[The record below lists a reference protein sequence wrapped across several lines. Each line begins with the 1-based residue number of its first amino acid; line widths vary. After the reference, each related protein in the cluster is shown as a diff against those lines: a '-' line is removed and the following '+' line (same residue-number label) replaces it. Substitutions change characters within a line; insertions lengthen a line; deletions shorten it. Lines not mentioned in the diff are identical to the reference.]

1 MGFLI
6 GQNPIGT
13 KLSQAPLPRKTPQNT
28 GENNGFS
35 NRGQPRSSTAPGSP
49 LNARLRRSSRQAGS
63 VLRQGVLVLN
73 WWFSCGKEQA
83 STSTLQG
90 REFAL

>member
-35 NRGQPRSSTAPGSP
+35 NRGQPRSSTAPRSP
-49 LNARLRRSSRQAGS
+49 RSPRLRRSFRQAGS
-63 VLRQGVLVLN
+63 VLRQRALVLN
-73 WWFSCGKEQA
+73 WQFSCSKEQD
-83 STSTLQG
+83 SMSTLQG
-90 REFAL
+90 REFVL